1 MGLVLPALSVRS
13 DSCADELEVVL
24 ADIETRRATLTRHG
38 LSYPEPESED
48 EEFALHE
55 KAGVGSQGF

>member
-13 DSCADELEVVL
+13 DSCADELEVALAEREVL
-24 ADIETRRATLTRHG
+24 GAMLTRHG